1 VTGPMLSPRAH
12 LARTIAKELP
22 PEQLELLAGAL
33 RVLAREK
40 REQRERDFEVLTR
53 AARTPY
59 TPTDRTA

>member
-1 VTGPMLSPRAH
+1 MVEPQLTSRAH

-40 REQRERDFEVLTR
+40 REQRLRDFEVLAD

-59 TPTDRTA
+59 TPTDRAA